1 MITVN
6 NREIEFHQ
14 GMTLAEAIEESG
26 EMLDTMTIVFM
37 DDNVFQHDNLHEKM
51 LEGFE
56 NIKLLKIVSGG

>member
-6 NREIEFHQ
+6 NRGIEFHQ
-14 GMTLAEAIEESG
+14 GMTLAEAIKESG

-37 DDNVFQHDNLHEKM
+37 DNNVFQHDKLHEKM

>member
-14 GMTLAEAIEESG
+14 GMTLAEAIKESG

-37 DDNVFQHDNLHEKM
+37 DNKVLQHNQLNEEI

>member
-6 NREIEFHQ
+6 NREIEFHW
-14 GMTLAEAIEESG
+14 GMTAAEALKDAG
-26 EMLDTMTIVFM
+26 EILDAMTIVFM
-37 DDNVFQHDNLHEKM
+37 DNKVLQHDKLHEEI

>member
-6 NREIEFHQ
+6 SREIEFHQ

>member
-14 GMTLAEAIEESG
+14 GMTLAEAIKESG

>member
-14 GMTLAEAIEESG
+14 GMTAAAALKEAG

-37 DDNVFQHDNLHEKM
+37 DNKVLQHNELNEKI

>member
-14 GMTLAEAIEESG
+14 GMTAAEALKEAG

-37 DDNVFQHDNLHEKM
+37 DNKVLQHNELNEKI

>member
-26 EMLDTMTIVFM
+26 EMLDTMTLYLWMTMCFNMIIFM
-37 DDNVFQHDNLHEKM
+37 RKCWRL
-51 LEGFE
+51 
-56 NIKLLKIVSGG
+56 

>member
-6 NREIEFHQ
+6 NIEIEFYQ
-14 GMTLAEAIEESG
+14 GMTAAEALKEAG
-26 EMLDTMTIVFM
+26 EMLDAMTIVFM
-37 DDNVFQHDNLHEKM
+37 DNKVLQHDQLGEEI